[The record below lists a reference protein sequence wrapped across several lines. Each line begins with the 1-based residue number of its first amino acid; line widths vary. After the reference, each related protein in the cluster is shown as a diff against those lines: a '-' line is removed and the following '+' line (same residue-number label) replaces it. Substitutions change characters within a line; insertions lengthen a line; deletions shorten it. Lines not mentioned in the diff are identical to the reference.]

1 MEILTQLGG
10 LVLGSVPTIVL
21 FILLV
26 ILYEFIVHRPLGRT
40 LAERRARTSGAMEQA
55 RNAIAAAE
63 AETSAY
69 EEKLRIARS
78 EIMAARE
85 RRLQGWQAERDA
97 ALEAARGAAQEQVRS
112 GRLQIESASVEARKQ
127 IEAATSLLTDQILKA
142 VLPDGA
148 KLSEA
153 SR

>member
-10 LVLGSVPTIVL
+10 LVLGSVPTVIL

-26 ILYEFIVHRPLGRT
+26 ILYEFLVHRPLGRT

-55 RNAIAAAE
+55 RNAITAAE
-63 AETSAY
+63 AETAAY

-85 RRLQGWQAERDA
+85 RRLQAWQTERDA

-112 GRLQIESASVEARKQ
+112 GRLQIEAASADARKQ
-127 IEAATSLLTDQILKA
+127 IEAATSALTDQILKA
-142 VLPDGA
+142 VLPAGA

>member
-1 MEILTQLGG
+1 
-10 LVLGSVPTIVL
+10 
-21 FILLV
+21 
-26 ILYEFIVHRPLGRT
+26 
-40 LAERRARTSGAMEQA
+40 MEQA
-55 RNAIAAAE
+55 RSAIAAAE
-63 AETSAY
+63 AETTAY

-85 RRLQGWQAERDA
+85 KRLQAWQTERDA

-112 GRLQIESASVEARKQ
+112 GRLQIESSSAEARKQ

-153 SR
+153 NR